1 MKNLTLI
8 FVILSFVELSDQ
20 DVSSYKWQNR
30 IILISGLTQSDFY
43 QKQLKTL
50 NEIKFK
56 NSLQER
62 KLIIIETNSTNSST
76 AAFNIKI
83 IGLDGGVKLCSN
95 EPISSNT
102 IIELID
108 SMPMRMAE
116 MRRKHNNY

>member
-20 DVSSYKWQNR
+20 DVSSYKWQDR